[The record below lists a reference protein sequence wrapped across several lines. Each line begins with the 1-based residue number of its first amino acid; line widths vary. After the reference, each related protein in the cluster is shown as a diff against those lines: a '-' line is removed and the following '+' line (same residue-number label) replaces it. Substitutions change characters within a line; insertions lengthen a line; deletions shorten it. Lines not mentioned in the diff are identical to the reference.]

1 MLGMGK
7 TNELF
12 NKWWNTNNGK
22 ENCPK
27 RVSNKNEVKKMERLE
42 EIKERKLELRDEI
55 EGLDDLDKVE
65 ELEKE
70 VDALN
75 EEEEQIN
82 EVQEEQEVVEALEEN
97 DVETKSK
104 LVSIEK
110 KEVEVKM
117 ETRNTKEY
125 IDAYAEY
132 IKTGR
137 DEEVRAL
144 LTENATSGT
153 IAVPELVLDEV
164 KTAWDNNELLSLVRR
179 MNVRGNLKVQFE
191 ISGTDAVVHTE
202 GAYAV
207 DEEELV
213 EGIASVDAVS
223 IKKWVSISDEVYNM
237 RGEEFLRYIYDEL
250 TYRIAKKAA
259 DLLVAKIVAL
269 STSASSSAPSIAKV
283 TAAPAVGTI
292 ASAIANLSDDAA
304 NPTIVM
310 NKLTWAAFKAA
321 QYANGYG
328 VDPFEGLRVVFN
340 NTLPAYSAANANAC
354 YAIVGDFG
362 YGAIANF
369 PNGEDIEIKLDTL
382 SKKKE
387 DLIEILGR
395 EYIGLGVVA
404 DKAFVQ
410 VCKPASV

>member
-1 MLGMGK
+1 
-7 TNELF
+7 
-12 NKWWNTNNGK
+12 
-22 ENCPK
+22 
-27 RVSNKNEVKKMERLE
+27 MERLE
-42 EIKERKLELRDEI
+42 EIEKRKLELRDEI
-55 EGLDDLDKVE
+55 EGLEDLDKVE

-75 EEEEQIN
+75 EEVEQIN
-82 EVQEEQEVVEALEEN
+82 ESQEQEEVAESLEEKPE
-97 DVETKSK
+97 VKAMAKE
-104 LVSIEK
+104 VSMEVK
-110 KEVEVKM
+110 KEEFKM

-132 IKTGR
+132 IKTGK

-144 LTENATSGT
+144 LTENVSGT
-153 IAVPELVLDEV
+153 IAVPDFVLDEV
-164 KTAWDNNELLSLVRR
+164 KTAWDKNELLSLVRK

-207 DEEELV
+207 SEEELV
-213 EGIASVDAVS
+213 EGIVELVPAS
-223 IKKWVSISDEVYNM
+223 IKKWVSISDEVMDM
-237 RGEEFLRYIYDEL
+237 RGETFLRYIYDEL

-269 STSASSSAPSIAKV
+269 STSASTSAPSIAKV
-283 TAAPAVGTI
+283 TAAPAVGTV
-292 ASAIANLSDDAA
+292 ATAIGNLSDEAA

-310 NKLTWAAFKAA
+310 NKLTYATFKNAA
-321 QYANGYG
+321 YANNYG
-328 VDPFEGLRVVFN
+328 VDPFEGLKVVFN
-340 NTLPAYSAANANAC
+340 NSLPAYSAANANAC
-354 YAIVGDFG
+354 YMIVGDFG
-362 YGAIANF
+362 HGAIANF

-387 DLIEILGR
+387 DLVEILGR

-410 VCKPASV
+410 VCKPESV

>member
-1 MLGMGK
+1 M
-7 TNELF
+7 T
-12 NKWWNTNNGK
+12 
-22 ENCPK
+22 
-27 RVSNKNEVKKMERLE
+27 RLE
-42 EIKERKLELRDEI
+42 EIEERKLALRDEI
-55 EGLDDLDKVE
+55 EGLEDLDKVE
-65 ELEKE
+65 EINNEI
-70 VDALN
+70 DALN

-82 EVQEEQEVVEALEEN
+82 ETQEQEEIAEALENN
-97 DVETKSK
+97 DVEAKSK
-104 LVSIEK
+104 LVSVEK
-110 KEVEVKM
+110 KEENKM
-117 ETRNTKEY
+117 ETRNSKEY
-125 IDAYAEY
+125 IDAYARY
-132 IKTGR
+132 IKTGK

-144 LTENATSGT
+144 LTENASGT
-153 IAVPELVLDEV
+153 IAVPEFVLDEV

-191 ISGTDAVVHTE
+191 ISGSDAAVHTE

-213 EGIASVDAVS
+213 EGIVELVPAS
-223 IKKWVSISDEVYNM
+223 IKKWVSISDEVMDM

-269 STSASSSAPSIAKV
+269 DTTASSSAPSIAKV

-292 ASAIANLSDDAA
+292 ATAIGNLSDEAA
-304 NPTIVM
+304 NPVIVM
-310 NKLTWAAFKAA
+310 NKLTYATFKNAA
-321 QYANGYG
+321 YANGYG

-340 NTLPAYSAANANAC
+340 NSLPAYSAANANAC

-362 YGAIANF
+362 HGAIANF

-387 DLIEILGR
+387 DLVEILGR
-395 EYIGLGVVA
+395 EYVGLGVVA
-404 DKAFVQ
+404 CKAFTQ
-410 VCKPASV
+410 ICKPASV

>member
-1 MLGMGK
+1 
-7 TNELF
+7 
-12 NKWWNTNNGK
+12 
-22 ENCPK
+22 
-27 RVSNKNEVKKMERLE
+27 MERLE
-42 EIKERKLELRDEI
+42 EIEKRKLELRDEI
-55 EGLDDLDKVE
+55 EGLEDLDKVE
-65 ELEKE
+65 EINNEI
-70 VDALN
+70 DALN
-75 EEEEQIN
+75 EEVEQIN
-82 EVQEEQEVVEALEEN
+82 ESQEQEEVVEALENN
-97 DVETKSK
+97 DLETKSK
-104 LVSIEK
+104 LVSIEEK
-110 KEVEVKM
+110 KEDLIM
-117 ETRNTKEY
+117 ETRNSKEY
-125 IDAYAEY
+125 INAFAEY
-132 IKTGR
+132 VKTGK

-144 LTENATSGT
+144 LTENATNGT
-153 IAVPELVLDEV
+153 IAVPDFVLDEV

-213 EGIASVDAVS
+213 EGIVELVPVS
-223 IKKWVSISDEVYNM
+223 IKKWVSISDEVMDM

-269 STSASSSAPSIAKV
+269 DTTATTNAPSIAKV

-292 ASAIANLSDDAA
+292 ATAIGNLSDEAA
-304 NPTIVM
+304 NPVIVM
-310 NKLTWAAFKAA
+310 NKLTYAAFKNAA
-321 QYANGYG
+321 YANGYG

-340 NTLPAYSAANANAC
+340 NSLPAYSAASANAC
-354 YAIVGDFG
+354 YAVVGDFG
-362 YGAIANF
+362 HGAIANF

-387 DLIEILGR
+387 DLVEILGR
-395 EYIGLGVVA
+395 EYIGLGIVA

>member
-1 MLGMGK
+1 
-7 TNELF
+7 
-12 NKWWNTNNGK
+12 
-22 ENCPK
+22 
-27 RVSNKNEVKKMERLE
+27 MERLE
-42 EIKERKLELRDEI
+42 EIEQRKLEIRDEVAAL
-55 EGLDDLDKVE
+55 EEADDLEKVE
-65 ELEKE
+65 ELEEKVEELNKE
-70 VDALN
+70 VEALD
-75 EEEEQIN
+75 EEVEQIN
-82 EVQEEQEVVEALEEN
+82 EVQESEEIAEALENN
-97 DVETKSK
+97 DIEAKSK

-110 KEVEVKM
+110 KEERKM
-117 ETRNTKEY
+117 ETRNSKEY

-132 IKTGR
+132 IKTGK

-144 LTENATSGT
+144 LTENVSGS
-153 IAVPELVLDEV
+153 IAVPDFVLDEV

-179 MNVRGNLKVQFE
+179 MEVKGNLKVNFE
-191 ISGTDAVVHTE
+191 ISGSGAVVHTE

-213 EGIASVDAVS
+213 EGIVELTPVS
-223 IKKWVSISDEVYNM
+223 IKKWVAISDEVYDM

-259 DLLVAKIVAL
+259 DTLIAKIVAL
-269 STSASSSAPSIAKV
+269 STSASTSAPSIAKV

-292 ASAIANLSDDAA
+292 AAAVAALSDEAA

-310 NKLTWAAFKAA
+310 NKLTWANFKQA

-340 NTLPAYSAANANAC
+340 NTLPAYGTANANAC

-362 YGAIANF
+362 HGAIANF

-382 SKKKE
+382 SRKKE

>member
-1 MLGMGK
+1 
-7 TNELF
+7 
-12 NKWWNTNNGK
+12 
-22 ENCPK
+22 
-27 RVSNKNEVKKMERLE
+27 MERLE
-42 EIKERKLELRDEI
+42 EIEKRKLELRDEI
-55 EGLDDLDKVE
+55 EGLEDLDKVE
-65 ELEKE
+65 EINEE
-70 VDALN
+70 IDALN
-75 EEEEQIN
+75 EEEELIN
-82 EVQEEQEVVEALEEN
+82 ETQEQEEVAESLENNEP
-97 DVETKSK
+97 ETKSK
-104 LVSIEK
+104 LKEVSIEK
-110 KEVEVKM
+110 KEERKM

-125 IDAYAEY
+125 INAFAEY
-132 IKTGR
+132 VKTGK

-144 LTENATSGT
+144 LTENVDGGT
-153 IAVPELVLDEV
+153 IAVPDFVLDEV

-191 ISGTDAVVHTE
+191 ISGSDAVVHTE

-213 EGIASVDAVS
+213 EGIVELVPTS
-223 IKKWVSISDEVYNM
+223 IKKWVSISDEVMDM

-259 DLLVAKIVAL
+259 DLLIAKIVTL
-269 STSASSSAPSIAKV
+269 TTSASTNAPSVGKV
-283 TAAPAVGTI
+283 TLAPAVGTI
-292 ASAIANLSDDAA
+292 ASAIAQLSDEAA

-310 NKLTWAAFKAA
+310 NKLTWANFKTA

-340 NTLPAYSAANANAC
+340 NTLPAYSAANANAV

-362 YGAIANF
+362 HGAIANF

-387 DLIEILGR
+387 DLVEILGR

-410 VCKPASV
+410 IAKPESV

>member
-1 MLGMGK
+1 MK
-7 TNELF
+7 
-12 NKWWNTNNGK
+12 
-22 ENCPK
+22 
-27 RVSNKNEVKKMERLE
+27 RLE
-42 EIKERKLELRDEI
+42 EIEERKLALRDEI
-55 EGLDDLDKVE
+55 EGLEDLDKVE

-75 EEEEQIN
+75 EEKEQI
-82 EVQEEQEVVEALEEN
+82 EETEKQEEVVEALEDN
-97 DVETKSK
+97 DLETKSK
-104 LVSIEK
+104 LVSVK
-110 KEVEVKM
+110 KEEIKM
-117 ETRNTKEY
+117 ETRNTPEY
-125 IDAYAEY
+125 IEAYARY
-132 IKTGR
+132 IKTGK

-144 LTENATSGT
+144 LTENVSGS

-191 ISGTDAVVHTE
+191 ISGTDAAVHTE

-207 DEEELV
+207 NEEELV
-213 EGIASVDAVS
+213 EGIAELVPAS
-223 IKKWVSISDEVYNM
+223 IKKWVSISDEVMDM

-269 STSASSSAPSIAKV
+269 STSASTNAPSIAKV

-292 ASAIANLSDDAA
+292 AAAIAALSDDAA

-310 NKLTWAAFKAA
+310 NKLTWAEFKRV
-321 QYANGYG
+321 QYANGFN

-340 NTLPAYSAANANAC
+340 NSLPAYSAANANAC

-387 DLIEILGR
+387 DLVEILGR
-395 EYIGLGVVA
+395 EYVALGVVA
-404 DKAFVQ
+404 CKAFTQ
-410 VCKPASV
+410 VCKPESV

>member
-1 MLGMGK
+1 M
-7 TNELF
+7 T
-12 NKWWNTNNGK
+12 
-22 ENCPK
+22 
-27 RVSNKNEVKKMERLE
+27 RLE
-42 EIKERKLELRDEI
+42 EIEERKLELRDEI
-55 EGLDDLDKVE
+55 NGLEDLDKVE

-75 EEEEQIN
+75 EEAEQIN
-82 EVQEEQEVVEALEEN
+82 EIQEQEEVAETLEKPEVKARAKEVSMEIKKEEN
-97 DVETKSK
+97 
-104 LVSIEK
+104 
-110 KEVEVKM
+110 KM

-132 IKTGR
+132 IKTGK

-144 LTENATSGT
+144 LTENVSGS
-153 IAVPELVLDEV
+153 IAVPEFVLDEV
-164 KTAWDNNELLSLVRR
+164 KTAWDKNELLSLVRK

-191 ISGTDAVVHTE
+191 ISGSDAVVHTE

-213 EGIASVDAVS
+213 EGIVELVPAS
-223 IKKWVSISDEVYNM
+223 IKKWVSISDEVMDM
-237 RGEEFLRYIYDEL
+237 RGEAFLRYIYDEL

-259 DLLVAKIVAL
+259 DLLVAKITTL
-269 STSASSSAPSIAKV
+269 TTSASSSAPSIAKV

-292 ASAIANLSDDAA
+292 ATAIGNLSDEAA

-310 NKLTWAAFKAA
+310 NKLTYAAFKNAA
-321 QYANGYG
+321 YANGYG
-328 VDPFEGLRVVFN
+328 VDPFEGLKVVFN
-340 NTLPAYSAANANAC
+340 NSLPAYSAASANAC
-354 YAIVGDFG
+354 YCIVGDFG
-362 YGAIANF
+362 HGAIANF

-387 DLIEILGR
+387 DLVEILGR

>member
-1 MLGMGK
+1 
-7 TNELF
+7 
-12 NKWWNTNNGK
+12 
-22 ENCPK
+22 
-27 RVSNKNEVKKMERLE
+27 MERLE
-42 EIKERKLELRDEI
+42 EIEKRKLELRDEI
-55 EGLDDLDKVE
+55 EGLEDLDKVE
-65 ELEKE
+65 ELNEE
-70 VDALN
+70 IDALN
-75 EEEEQIN
+75 EEVEQIN
-82 EVQEEQEVVEALEEN
+82 ETQEQEEVAEALENNEP
-97 DVETKSK
+97 ETKSK
-104 LVSIEK
+104 LVSMEIK
-110 KEVEVKM
+110 KEENKM

-132 IKTGR
+132 IKTGK

-144 LTENATSGT
+144 LTENVSGT
-153 IAVPELVLDEV
+153 IAVPEFVLDEV
-164 KTAWDNNELLSLVRR
+164 KTAWDKNELLSLVRR

-213 EGIASVDAVS
+213 EGIVELVPSS
-223 IKKWVSISDEVYNM
+223 IKKWVSISDEVMDM
-237 RGEEFLRYIYDEL
+237 RGEAFLRYIYDEL

-259 DLLVAKIVAL
+259 DLLVAKITTLTTSA
-269 STSASSSAPSIAKV
+269 STSAPSVGKV

-292 ASAIANLSDDAA
+292 ATAIGNLSDEAA

-310 NKLTWAAFKAA
+310 NKLTYAAFKNAA
-321 QYANGYG
+321 YANGYG
-328 VDPFEGLRVVFN
+328 VDPFEGLKVVFN
-340 NTLPAYSAANANAC
+340 NSLPAYSAANANAC
-354 YAIVGDFG
+354 YCIVGDFG
-362 YGAIANF
+362 HGAIANF

-387 DLIEILGR
+387 DLVEILGR

-410 VCKPASV
+410 VCKPESV

>member
-1 MLGMGK
+1 
-7 TNELF
+7 
-12 NKWWNTNNGK
+12 
-22 ENCPK
+22 
-27 RVSNKNEVKKMERLE
+27 MERLE

-82 EVQEEQEVVEALEEN
+82 EVQEEEEVAEALENN
-97 DVETKSK
+97 DVEAKSK

-110 KEVEVKM
+110 KEVEIKM
-117 ETRNTKEY
+117 ETRNSKEY

-132 IKTGR
+132 VKTGR

-144 LTENATSGT
+144 LTENVDGGT
-153 IAVPELVLDEV
+153 IAVPDFVLDEV

-191 ISGTDAVVHTE
+191 ISGTAAAVHTE

-213 EGIASVDAVS
+213 EGIAELTPLS
-223 IKKWVSISDEVYNM
+223 IKKWVSISDEVYDM

-269 STSASSSAPSIAKV
+269 DTTATSSAPSIAKV

-292 ASAIANLSDDAA
+292 ASAIANLSDEAA

-310 NKLTWAAFKAA
+310 NKLTWAAFKTA

-362 YGAIANF
+362 HGAIANF